1 MAATQHE
8 LDEHLKAVRKQVKQ
22 NGLEYITVA
31 GVEVG
36 LSQKYPV
43 ALLTICLQREQH
55 LIELRLKQ
63 TVPDDWVKMSS

>member
-22 NGLEYITVA
+22 NRLEYITVA

-36 LSQKYPV
+36 PARSYSV
-43 ALLTICLQREQH
+43 ALLIICH
-55 LIELRLKQ
+55 Y
-63 TVPDDWVKMSS
+63 MSINETAFD

>member
-22 NGLEYITVA
+22 NSLEYITVA

-36 LSQKYPV
+36 SAQMYPV
-43 ALLTICLQREQH
+43 ASLT
-55 LIELRLKQ
+55 
-63 TVPDDWVKMSS
+63 TSSTIST